1 MLTRPLGKSN
11 IEVSALGL
19 GCWAIGGPWMV
30 NGRHPAGWGEV
41 NDAESIRA
49 IQYAIDNGINFF
61 DTAANYGAGH
71 SERILGR
78 ALAARRDQAVIA
90 TKFGYRVDTIAKD
103 ITHYGDPR
111 TGDVASHVRQD
122 CEDSLRRLNTDVI
135 DLYQFHVGY
144 YSPEKTGPILEVL
157 EELVEEGKIRAYGW
171 STDNP
176 EGARQFSQGKHC
188 AAIQHDLTVVVDAP
202 ELIRLC
208 QKNNLASINRSPL
221 GRGLLTGK
229 YTRESVFPENDIR
242 SRDDFKDRWIE
253 PVLGS
258 LDAVRTVLTDHGR
271 TLVQGALCWIWGR
284 SPITI
289 PIPGFRN
296 VTQLEENIAA
306 LDHGPMDDEE
316 MSAIDALL
324 ARAESR

>member
-1 MLTRPLGKSN
+1 MFTRKLGKCN

-19 GCWAIGGPWMV
+19 GCWAIGGPWTV
-30 NGRHPAGWGEV
+30 DSQYPAGWGEV

-49 IQYAIDNGINFF
+49 IQFAVDQGINFF

-78 ALAARRDQAVIA
+78 ALAGCRDQVVIA
-90 TKFGYRVDTIAKD
+90 TKFGYRVDENAKD
-103 ITHYGDPR
+103 VTHYGDPR
-111 TGDVASHVRQD
+111 TGDVASHLRQD
-122 CEDSLRRLNTDVI
+122 CEDSLRRLNTEVI

-144 YSPEKTGPILEVL
+144 YSPEKIGPILEVL
-157 EELVEEGKIRAYGW
+157 EELVSEGKIRAYGW

-176 EGARQFSQGKHC
+176 ESARRFSQGEHC
-188 AAIQHDLTVVVDAP
+188 AAIQHDLTVVSDAP

-208 QKNNLASINRSPL
+208 QKRNLASINRSPL

-242 SRDDFKDRWIE
+242 SREDFKDRWIE
-253 PVLGS
+253 PMLNN
-258 LDAVRTVLTDHGR
+258 LDAVQAVLTDHGR

-284 SPITI
+284 SPVTI

-306 LDHGPMDDEE
+306 LDHGPLADEE
-316 MSAIDALL
+316 MGAIDRLTAQT
-324 ARAESR
+324 ESR